1 MARMEEK
8 HMNRKNM
15 VFVVTTIALIM
26 VILFCTSQTV
36 MSQEKADMRSQKQY
50 YAAMEQEYLAELK
63 QLLADS
69 GYNNSGVTIRW
80 VSDETGNRNYT
91 VMIHHKKI
99 SHLSI
104 QEQEVLQEELMKT
117 EFVDEKCS
125 FAYEFLSV

>member
-1 MARMEEK
+1 
-8 HMNRKNM
+8 MNRKNM

-50 YAAMEQEYLAELK
+50 YAAMEQEYLLELK
-63 QLLADS
+63 QLLADF
-69 GYNNSGVTIRW
+69 GYNNSGVTIRR
-80 VSDETGNRNYT
+80 VSDEAGNRNYT

-104 QEQEVLQEELMKT
+104 QEQEVLQEELTKT
-117 EFVDEKCS
+117 EFVDENCS